1 MTNCELKSQN
11 VRTTLHCVALGIKF
25 VLFLVFEM
33 LYAMTS
39 PDESLMEDIGYSIL
53 IFEMFYFSSRILNGK
68 NKTIYFHLHIE
79 LPKLNA
85 LGMER
90 TSSKGTR

>member
-1 MTNCELKSQN
+1 M
-11 VRTTLHCVALGIKF
+11 ALGIKF

-39 PDESLMEDIGYSIL
+39 PDESLMEDIGYTIL

-79 LPKLNA
+79 QPNLKA

>member
-1 MTNCELKSQN
+1 M
-11 VRTTLHCVALGIKF
+11 ALGIKF

-39 PDESLMEDIGYSIL
+39 PDESLMEDIGYTIL
-53 IFEMFYFSSRILNGK
+53 IFEMFYFSSRLLNGK
-68 NKTIYFHLHIE
+68 NKTIYFHLHHLHIE
-79 LPKLNA
+79 LPNLKA

-90 TSSKGTR
+90 TSSKGTS